1 MQTTTVMLALV
12 AVLPIAVGAA
22 FASIAMRH
30 VSTSAING
38 MTRQP
43 EIAPQLFTAML
54 IGMALIEALCIYTLV
69 VTLVISQNLKR
80 TWGGGSRASCR
91 KRRN

>member
-1 MQTTTVMLALV
+1 MNEVWLAII
-12 AVLPIAVGAA
+12 AVLPIIVGAA
-22 FASIAMRH
+22 FASLAMRY
-30 VSTSAING
+30 VSTSAIDG

-69 VTLVISQNLKR
+69 VTLVISQKI
-80 TWGGGSRASCR
+80 
-91 KRRN
+91 

>member
-1 MQTTTVMLALV
+1 MNATYLIAAV
-12 AVLPIAVGAA
+12 AVVPIAIGSA
-22 FASIAMRH
+22 FSSVAMRF
-30 VSTSAING
+30 VSTSAIEG

-69 VTLVISQNLKR
+69 VTLIIAQHL
-80 TWGGGSRASCR
+80 
-91 KRRN
+91 

>member
-1 MQTTTVMLALV
+1 MNTNTVMLALV
-12 AVLPIAVGAA
+12 AVLPIAIGAA
-22 FASIAMRH
+22 FASLAMRY
-30 VSTSAING
+30 VSTSAIEG

-69 VTLVISQNLKR
+69 VTLVIAQRL
-80 TWGGGSRASCR
+80 
-91 KRRN
+91 

>member
-1 MQTTTVMLALV
+1 MNSVLLALV
-12 AVLPIAVGAA
+12 AVAPIVFGAV
-22 FASIAMRH
+22 FASLAMRY
-30 VSTSAING
+30 VSTSAIEG

-69 VTLVISQNLKR
+69 VTLVIAQRL
-80 TWGGGSRASCR
+80 
-91 KRRN
+91 

>member
-1 MQTTTVMLALV
+1 MNPVYLGIIAIVPVAAGAVVAAL
-12 AVLPIAVGAA
+12 
-22 FASIAMRH
+22 SMRGIS
-30 VSTSAING
+30 VSAIEG

-69 VTLVISQNLKR
+69 VTLIMAGKVVV
-80 TWGGGSRASCR
+80 G
-91 KRRN
+91 